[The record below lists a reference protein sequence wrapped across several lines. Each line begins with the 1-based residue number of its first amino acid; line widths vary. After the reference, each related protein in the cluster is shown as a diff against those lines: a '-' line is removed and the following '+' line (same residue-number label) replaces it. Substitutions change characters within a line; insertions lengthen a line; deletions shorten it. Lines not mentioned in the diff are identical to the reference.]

1 MVGLVIS
8 DTFLLCGAWSRD
20 GDSSVLQSLGRV
32 PFTESISS
40 IIYDEAELNS
50 VLASAL
56 RKSKETYPFDGQDVV
71 VGLPDKIITHSIV
84 ESDQDL
90 SREDCIDY
98 IYWLESQK
106 VRPNS
111 QAVSIFGQVYLPD
124 ESNIHVCSVANALI
138 RTIKLTITEL
148 GGTPHWMGPVSSLY
162 LDGSGMSEA
171 AIIQRIGNQYNFMK
185 VQNNRFDM
193 GKVAF
198 TGGVAKVISTTDE
211 KNEITLAALGLEES
225 ELDDIPVFCPQK
237 LGRQSTAAWE
247 SSDLRIPLPFEG
259 VDINDQY
266 VGGIPEFEA
275 NQLTQLITSHSV
287 GHSFNFFDEPGI
299 VDFFFTNVIPT
310 QVEEDVIAETE
321 VKDEKEEVIEKVFH
335 QITTGPALGLILI
348 VGLFIA
354 FNIFKLKRELNNQY
368 FGVDKGFSIERS
380 GEPVNE
386 ISKPKGI
393 QPPSNNLLKQSKSIT
408 SALLSILTQT
418 DLDRYNSLTISKSFV
433 SLEYLSGIN
442 PNIENILDVSPT
454 SFSVEATGQDSTI
467 FLWYYSFDL
476 PENSRDVAT
485 GGLSKMD
492 LMIQLDTLLTDYS
505 LKYFEQVFTENQIYG
520 PMLIWV
526 RNKADILQASAI
538 ISNVG
543 DEILLRKFVLFNEAD
558 HPEPRAGFYVS
569 ILED

>member
-247 SSDLRIPLPFEG
+247 SSDLRIPSPFKG

-287 GHSFNFFDEPGI
+287 GQSFNFFVEPGI

-321 VKDEKEEVIEKVFH
+321 VKDEKEEVIEKVVH
-335 QITTGPALGLILI
+335 QIVTGPALGLILI
-348 VGLFIA
+348 VGLFIG

>member
-1 MVGLVIS
+1 
-8 DTFLLCGAWSRD
+8 
-20 GDSSVLQSLGRV
+20 
-32 PFTESISS
+32 
-40 IIYDEAELNS
+40 
-50 VLASAL
+50 
-56 RKSKETYPFDGQDVV
+56 
-71 VGLPDKIITHSIV
+71 
-84 ESDQDL
+84 
-90 SREDCIDY
+90 
-98 IYWLESQK
+98 
-106 VRPNS
+106 
-111 QAVSIFGQVYLPD
+111 
-124 ESNIHVCSVANALI
+124 
-138 RTIKLTITEL
+138 
-148 GGTPHWMGPVSSLY
+148 
-162 LDGSGMSEA
+162 
-171 AIIQRIGNQYNFMK
+171 MK

-198 TGGVAKVISTTDE
+198 TGGVPKVISTTDE

-259 VDINDQY
+259 VDINNQH

-310 QVEEDVIAETE
+310 QVEEDVIAEPE
-321 VKDEKEEVIEKVFH
+321 VIDEKEEIIEKVFH
-335 QITTGPALGLILI
+335 QIIRGPALGLILI

-368 FGVDKGFSIERS
+368 FGVDKGFFIERS

-418 DLDRYNSLTISKSFV
+418 DLDRYNALTISKSFV

>member
-8 DTFLLCGAWSRD
+8 DTFLLCCAWVRD
-20 GDSSVLQSLGRV
+20 GDSFVLRSLGRV
-32 PFTESISS
+32 PFTDSISS

-56 RKSKETYPFDGQDVV
+56 RKSKETFPFDGQEVV
-71 VGLPDKIITHSIV
+71 VGLPDKIIAHSIV

-90 SREDCIDY
+90 SREDSIDY

-106 VRPNS
+106 SRPNS

-148 GGTPHWMGPVSSLY
+148 GGTPNWMGPVSSLY
-162 LDGSGMSEA
+162 LDGSGISEA
-171 AIIQRIGNQYNFMK
+171 AIIERIGNQYNFMK

-211 KNEITLAALGLEES
+211 NNEITLAALGLEES

-247 SSDLRIPLPFEG
+247 SSDLRIPSPFKDI
-259 VDINDQY
+259 DINDQH
-266 VGGIPEFEA
+266 VEGIPEFEA
-275 NQLTQLITSHSV
+275 NQLTQLITSQSV

-310 QVEEDVIAETE
+310 NVEEDVIVETE
-321 VKDEKEEVIEKVFH
+321 AEDEKEEVVGKVLH
-335 QITTGPALGLILI
+335 QIVTGPAIGLILI

-368 FGVDKGFSIERS
+368 FGVDKGFFIERS
-380 GEPVNE
+380 GTPGNNN
-386 ISKPKGI
+386 SNPMGS

-418 DLDRYNSLTISKSFV
+418 DLDRYNALTITKSFV

-476 PENSRDVAT
+476 PENSREVAT

-492 LMIQLDTLLTDYS
+492 LMIQLDTSLTDYS
-505 LKYFEQVFTENQIYG
+505 LKYFEQVFTANQIYG

>member
-247 SSDLRIPLPFEG
+247 SSDLRIPSPFKG

-321 VKDEKEEVIEKVFH
+321 VKDEKEEVIEKVVH
-335 QITTGPALGLILI
+335 QIVTGPALGLILI
-348 VGLFIA
+348 VGLFIG

>member
-98 IYWLESQK
+98 IYWIESQK

-198 TGGVAKVISTTDE
+198 TGGVPKVISTTDE

-247 SSDLRIPLPFEG
+247 SSDLRIPSPFKG

-321 VKDEKEEVIEKVFH
+321 VKDEKEEVIEKVVH
-335 QITTGPALGLILI
+335 QIVTGPALGLILI
-348 VGLFIA
+348 VGLFIG

-380 GEPVNE
+380 GEPINE

>member
-247 SSDLRIPLPFEG
+247 SSDLRIPSPFKG

-321 VKDEKEEVIEKVFH
+321 VKDEKEEVIEKVVH
-335 QITTGPALGLILI
+335 QIVTGPALGLILI
-348 VGLFIA
+348 VGLFIG

-380 GEPVNE
+380 GEPINE

-485 GGLSKMD
+485 GDLSKMD

>member
-8 DTFLLCGAWSRD
+8 DTFLLCGAWIRD
-20 GDSSVLQSLGRV
+20 GDSFVLRSLGRV
-32 PFTESISS
+32 PFTDSISS

-56 RKSKETYPFDGQDVV
+56 RKSKETFPFDGQDVV

-247 SSDLRIPLPFEG
+247 SSDLRIPSPFKG

-321 VKDEKEEVIEKVFH
+321 VKDEKEEVIEKVVH
-335 QITTGPALGLILI
+335 QIVTGPALGLILI
-348 VGLFIA
+348 VGLFIG

>member
-111 QAVSIFGQVYLPD
+111 QSVSIFGQVYLPD

-335 QITTGPALGLILI
+335 QIAKGPALGLILI
-348 VGLFIA
+348 VGLFIG

-380 GEPVNE
+380 GEPINE

-485 GGLSKMD
+485 GDLSKMD

>member
-247 SSDLRIPLPFEG
+247 SSDLRIPSPFKG

-380 GEPVNE
+380 GEPINE

>member
-8 DTFLLCGAWSRD
+8 DTFLLCGAWVRD
-20 GDSSVLQSLGRV
+20 GDSFVLQSLGRV

-106 VRPNS
+106 ARPNS

-247 SSDLRIPLPFEG
+247 SSDLRIPSPFKG

-335 QITTGPALGLILI
+335 QIAKGPALGLILI
-348 VGLFIA
+348 VGLFIG

-485 GGLSKMD
+485 GDLSKMD

>member
-247 SSDLRIPLPFEG
+247 SSDLRIPSPFKG

-310 QVEEDVIAETE
+310 QVEEDVIVETE
-321 VKDEKEEVIEKVFH
+321 VKEEKEEVIEKVFH
-335 QITTGPALGLILI
+335 QIIRGPALGLILI
-348 VGLFIA
+348 VGLFIG

-380 GEPVNE
+380 GEPINE

-485 GGLSKMD
+485 GDLSKMD

>member
-8 DTFLLCGAWSRD
+8 DTFLLCGAWVRD

-71 VGLPDKIITHSIV
+71 VGLPDKIITHSVV

-106 VRPNS
+106 ARPNS

-247 SSDLRIPLPFEG
+247 LSDLRIPSPFNG
-259 VDINDQY
+259 VDVNDQY

-310 QVEEDVIAETE
+310 QVEEDVIVETE
-321 VKDEKEEVIEKVFH
+321 VKDEKEEVIEKVFR
-335 QITTGPALGLILI
+335 QILTGPALGLILI
-348 VGLFIA
+348 VGLFIG
-354 FNIFKLKRELNNQY
+354 FNIFKLKREMNNQY
-368 FGVDKGFSIERS
+368 FGVDKGFFIERS
-380 GEPVNE
+380 GEPGNQ
-386 ISKPKGI
+386 ISKPMGI

-408 SALLSILTQT
+408 SALLSLLTQT
-418 DLDRYNSLTISKSFV
+418 DLDRYNALTISKSFV

-476 PENSRDVAT
+476 PENSREVAT
-485 GGLSKMD
+485 GDLSKMD

>member
-111 QAVSIFGQVYLPD
+111 QSVSIFGQVYLPD

-247 SSDLRIPLPFEG
+247 SSDLRIPSPFKG

-335 QITTGPALGLILI
+335 QIAKGPALGLILI

-418 DLDRYNSLTISKSFV
+418 DLDRYNSLTINKSFV

-485 GGLSKMD
+485 GDLSKMD

>member
-111 QAVSIFGQVYLPD
+111 QSVSIFGQVYLPD
-124 ESNIHVCSVANALI
+124 ESNIHVCSVSNALI

-247 SSDLRIPLPFEG
+247 SSDLRIPSPFKG

-321 VKDEKEEVIEKVFH
+321 VKDEKEEVIEKVVH
-335 QITTGPALGLILI
+335 QIVTGPALGLILI
-348 VGLFIA
+348 VGLFIG

-418 DLDRYNSLTISKSFV
+418 DLDRYNSLTINKSFV

-485 GGLSKMD
+485 GDLSKMD

>member
-8 DTFLLCGAWSRD
+8 DTFLLCGAWVRD

-32 PFTESISS
+32 PFTDSISS

-111 QAVSIFGQVYLPD
+111 QSVSIFGQVYLPD

-237 LGRQSTAAWE
+237 LGRQSTAACE
-247 SSDLRIPLPFEG
+247 SSDHRNPSPLKG

-321 VKDEKEEVIEKVFH
+321 VKDEKEEVIEKVVH
-335 QITTGPALGLILI
+335 QIVTGPALGLILI
-348 VGLFIA
+348 VGLFIG
-354 FNIFKLKRELNNQY
+354 FNIFKLKRDLNNQY

-476 PENSRDVAT
+476 PEKSRDVAT

>member
-8 DTFLLCGAWSRD
+8 DEFLLCGAWTQD
-20 GDSSVLQSLGRV
+20 GDSSVLQSLGRI
-32 PFTESISS
+32 PFTDSISS

-56 RKSKETYPFDGQDVV
+56 RKSKETFPFDGQDVA

-90 SREDCIDY
+90 SRQDCIDY
-98 IYWLESQK
+98 IDWLESQK
-106 VRPNS
+106 ARPKY

-124 ESNIHVCSVANALI
+124 ESNIHICSVSNALI
-138 RTIKLTITEL
+138 RTIKLSITEL
-148 GGTPHWMGPVSSLY
+148 GGTPYWMGPVSSLY

-171 AIIQRIGNQYNFMK
+171 AIIQRTGNQYNFMK

-198 TGGVAKVISTTDE
+198 TGGVPKVISTTDE
-211 KNEITLAALGLEES
+211 NKEITLAALGLDES

-237 LGRQSTAAWE
+237 LGRQSSAAWE
-247 SSDLRIPLPFEG
+247 SSDLRVPLPFDS
-259 VDINDQY
+259 VVINDQY
-266 VGGIPEFEA
+266 IGDIPEFEA
-275 NQLTQLITSHSV
+275 NHLTQLITSRSI

-310 QVEEDVIAETE
+310 LVEEDVVSETE
-321 VKDEKEEVIEKVFH
+321 GEAEKEEVIENVFH
-335 QITTGPALGLILI
+335 QIVTGPAIGLILI

-368 FGVDKGFSIERS
+368 FGVDKGFVIERS
-380 GEPVNE
+380 GASESE
-386 ISKPKGI
+386 IPNPMEI
-393 QPPSNNLLKQSKSIT
+393 QPPSTNLLKQSKSIT
-408 SALLSILTQT
+408 SALLSLLTQT
-418 DLDRYNSLTISKSFV
+418 DLDRYNALTITKSFV

-442 PNIENILDVSPT
+442 PNIENILDVNPT

-476 PENSRDVAT
+476 PEHSRDAAT
-485 GGLSKMD
+485 GDLSKMD

-505 LKYFEQVFTENQIYG
+505 LKYFEQVFTQNQIYG

-538 ISNVG
+538 ISNLG
-543 DEILLRKFVLFNEAD
+543 DDILLRKFVLFNEAN

>member
-247 SSDLRIPLPFEG
+247 SSDLRIPSPFKG

-321 VKDEKEEVIEKVFH
+321 VKDEKEEVIEKVVH
-335 QITTGPALGLILI
+335 QIVTGPALGLILI
-348 VGLFIA
+348 VGLFIG

-380 GEPVNE
+380 GEPINE

-418 DLDRYNSLTISKSFV
+418 DLDRYNSLTINKSFV

-485 GGLSKMD
+485 GDLSKMD

>member
-8 DTFLLCGAWSRD
+8 DTFLLCCAWVRD
-20 GDSSVLQSLGRV
+20 GDSFVLRSLGRV
-32 PFTESISS
+32 PFTDSISS

-56 RKSKETYPFDGQDVV
+56 RKSKETFPFDGQEVV
-71 VGLPDKIITHSIV
+71 VGLPDKIIAHSIV

-90 SREDCIDY
+90 SREDSIDY

-106 VRPNS
+106 SRPNS

-148 GGTPHWMGPVSSLY
+148 GGTPNWMGPVSSLY
-162 LDGSGMSEA
+162 LDGSGISEA
-171 AIIQRIGNQYNFMK
+171 AIIERIGNQYNFMK

-211 KNEITLAALGLEES
+211 NNEITLAALGLEES

-247 SSDLRIPLPFEG
+247 SSDLRIPSPFKDI
-259 VDINDQY
+259 DINDQH
-266 VGGIPEFEA
+266 VEGIPEFEA
-275 NQLTQLITSHSV
+275 NQLTQLITSQSV

-310 QVEEDVIAETE
+310 NVEEDVIVETE
-321 VKDEKEEVIEKVFH
+321 AEDEKEEVVGKVLH
-335 QITTGPALGLILI
+335 QIVTGPAIGLILI

-368 FGVDKGFSIERS
+368 FGVDKGFFIERS
-380 GEPVNE
+380 GTPGNNN
-386 ISKPKGI
+386 SNPMGS

-418 DLDRYNSLTISKSFV
+418 DLDRYNALTITKSFV

-442 PNIENILDVSPT
+442 PNIENILDVNPT

-476 PENSRDVAT
+476 PENSREVAT

-492 LMIQLDTLLTDYS
+492 LMIQLDTSLTDYS
-505 LKYFEQVFTENQIYG
+505 LKYFEQVFTANQIYG

>member
-335 QITTGPALGLILI
+335 QIAKGPALGLILI
-348 VGLFIA
+348 VGLFIG

-368 FGVDKGFSIERS
+368 FGVDKGFFIERS
-380 GEPVNE
+380 GTSGNE

-418 DLDRYNSLTISKSFV
+418 DLDRYNALTISKSFV

-485 GGLSKMD
+485 GDLSKMD

>member
-198 TGGVAKVISTTDE
+198 TGGVPKVISTTDE

-247 SSDLRIPLPFEG
+247 SSDLRIPSPFKG

-321 VKDEKEEVIEKVFH
+321 VKDEKEEVIEKVVH
-335 QITTGPALGLILI
+335 QIVTGPALGLILI
-348 VGLFIA
+348 VGLFIG

-380 GEPVNE
+380 GEPINE

-485 GGLSKMD
+485 GDLSKMD

>member
-193 GKVAF
+193 GTGAF

-247 SSDLRIPLPFEG
+247 SSDLRIPSPFKG

-275 NQLTQLITSHSV
+275 NQLTQLITSQSV

-310 QVEEDVIAETE
+310 QVEEDVIVETE
-321 VKDEKEEVIEKVFH
+321 VKEEKEEVIEKVFH
-335 QITTGPALGLILI
+335 QIIRGPALGLILI
-348 VGLFIA
+348 VGLFIG

-380 GEPVNE
+380 GEPINE

-485 GGLSKMD
+485 GDLSKMD

>member
-321 VKDEKEEVIEKVFH
+321 VKDEKEEVIEKVVH
-335 QITTGPALGLILI
+335 QIVTGPALGLILI
-348 VGLFIA
+348 VGLFIG

-380 GEPVNE
+380 GEPINE

-485 GGLSKMD
+485 GDLSKMD

>member
-8 DTFLLCGAWSRD
+8 DTFLLCAAWVRD
-20 GDSSVLQSLGRV
+20 GDLSILQSLVRV
-32 PFTESISS
+32 PFTDSIST

-56 RKSKETYPFDGQDVV
+56 RKSKESYPFDGQDVV
-71 VGLPDKIITHSIV
+71 VGLPDNIITHSIV

-90 SREDCIDY
+90 SREDSIDY

-106 VRPNS
+106 ARPIS
-111 QAVSIFGQVYLPD
+111 QPVSIFGQVYLPD
-124 ESNIHVCSVANALI
+124 ESNIHVSSVSNALI

-171 AIIQRIGNQYNFMK
+171 AIIHRTGNQYNFMK

-198 TGGVAKVISTTDE
+198 TGGVPKVISTTDE

-275 NQLTQLITSHSV
+275 NQLTQLITSPSV

-310 QVEEDVIAETE
+310 QVEEDVIAEKE
-321 VKDEKEEVIEKVFH
+321 VIDEKEEIIEKVFH

-368 FGVDKGFSIERS
+368 FGVDKGFFIERS
-380 GEPVNE
+380 STSENE
-386 ISKPKGI
+386 ISKPAGS
-393 QPPSNNLLKQSKSIT
+393 QSPSDNLLKQSKSIT

-418 DLDRYNSLTISKSFV
+418 DLDRYNALTITKSFV

-476 PENSRDVAT
+476 PENSKDVAT
-485 GGLSKMD
+485 GSLSKMD

-505 LKYFEQVFTENQIYG
+505 LKYFEQVFTQNQIYG

-543 DEILLRKFVLFNEAD
+543 DEILLRKFVLFNDAD